1 MKNLP
6 APFQAPTPLD
16 LTEKYVLQGYVRVT
30 DEKLIG
36 TANPEVTLRHSF
48 HSSSTGDWTHK
59 QQKLFNFFFIGIL
72 VSEQRMPWYFLLLL
86 LLNQWKNSTWEVM
99 ALEVV
104 TE

>member
-48 HSSSTGDWTHK
+48 HSSSTGD
-59 QQKLFNFFFIGIL
+59 
-72 VSEQRMPWYFLLLL
+72 
-86 LLNQWKNSTWEVM
+86 
-99 ALEVV
+99 
-104 TE
+104 